1 MKCEYGLPVVHL
13 LQLCKLQ
20 LVHTAMEKERVIYE
34 TLVGDRVC
42 DVHWWRVKKSMQACE
57 LTMNKSG
64 FELFLALKNVS
75 PRYFAQYHKV
85 KRQVISFE
93 PSVGEGV
100 TGEQFVHLLKRLSI
114 EPNQS
119 TISRWFKSCGGF
131 KSKHFYCKTVLLPI
145 VAIALIYKAKN
156 QNNQL
161 AKVS

>member
-1 MKCEYGLPVVHL
+1 
-13 LQLCKLQ
+13 
-20 LVHTAMEKERVIYE
+20 MEQARIIYE

-42 DVHWWRVKKSMQACE
+42 DVHWWRVKKAMTACE
-57 LTMNKSG
+57 LNMNKAG

-85 KRQVISFE
+85 KRQVANLE

-100 TGEQFVHLLKRLSI
+100 TGEQFVHLLKRLNI

-131 KSKHFYCKTVLLPI
+131 KAKAFYNKTVLIPI
-145 VAIALIYKAKN
+145 IAIALIYKAKN

-161 AKVS
+161 AKVG

>member
-1 MKCEYGLPVVHL
+1 
-13 LQLCKLQ
+13 
-20 LVHTAMEKERVIYE
+20 MEKERVIYE

-100 TGEQFVHLLKRLSI
+100 TGEQFVSLLENLNI
-114 EPNQS
+114 LPNQS

-131 KSKHFYCKTVLLPI
+131 KAKAFYNKTVLIPI
-145 VAIALIYKAKN
+145 IAIALIYKAKN

>member
-1 MKCEYGLPVVHL
+1 
-13 LQLCKLQ
+13 
-20 LVHTAMEKERVIYE
+20 MEQARIIYE
-34 TLVGDRVC
+34 TLVGARVN
-42 DVHWWRVKKSMQACE
+42 DVHWWRVKKAMATCE
-57 LTMNKSG
+57 LNMNKAG

-85 KRQVISFE
+85 KRQVLSLE

-100 TGEQFVHLLKRLSI
+100 TGEQFVNLLKRLNI

-119 TISRWFKSCGGF
+119 TISRWFKCCGGF
-131 KSKHFYCKTVLLPI
+131 RAKAFYSKTVLIPI
-145 VAIALIYKAKN
+145 IAIALIYKSKV